1 MFYLLPQE
9 QISIYFSEIK
19 VDDSPLRNNRLV
31 EKENR
36 QIYPACLPRVK
47 EGYKDGTFFV
57 AGWGLLKSRIV
68 EVQYIIGI

>member
-1 MFYLLPQE
+1 MQ
-9 QISIYFSEIK
+9 
-19 VDDSPLRNNRLV
+19 
-31 EKENR
+31 KENR

-68 EVQYIIGI
+68 EVKIQTYIFIVVKLIRILSHL

>member
-1 MFYLLPQE
+1 M
-9 QISIYFSEIK
+9 
-19 VDDSPLRNNRLV
+19 V

-68 EVQYIIGI
+68 EVQYIIGTWSFDTP

>member
-1 MFYLLPQE
+1 MKVARHDDKLQ
-9 QISIYFSEIK
+9 

-68 EVQYIIGI
+68 EVECF

>member
-1 MFYLLPQE
+1 MIVARHDDKFQ
-9 QISIYFSEIK
+9 

-68 EVQYIIGI
+68 EVECF